1 MTELLS
7 KQITQHRIG
16 FSLRAGLGHFIS
28 QFWKEA
34 PPLLSP
40 VRGARSGGLLA
51 RILVAAFFF
60 APSIPDVLAQNNVS
74 DQTIRVTVDAVNV
87 LVSVFDKTTGE
98 FIKGLSAGDFEILD
112 EGVRQEITNFSQQT
126 DLPLTIA
133 LCMDTSSS
141 VKVKLNFEKEAATD
155 FIFSVM
161 RPTDLALLLEFDTGV
176 TLLHD
181 FTNNPNDL
189 VREIDRLRAGGGTS
203 LYDAIYLIAEQ
214 KMIEVEGRKTVV
226 ILSDGADLSST
237 HSFEGALRMAYKA
250 EAAIFAISTTRFG
263 ADIDHEG
270 DNALKQLAE
279 ATGGQVYFPYSV
291 SQLSK
296 AFTAINDTLRN
307 QYNITYRPNNPRRNG
322 EFRKI
327 RVRVKGIDA
336 QVNYRKGYYAPDGST
351 PPE

>member
-1 MTELLS
+1 MGRSLCRLL
-7 KQITQHRIG
+7 KPGPR
-16 FSLRAGLGHFIS
+16 SLNASAPGLS
-28 QFWKEA
+28 T
-34 PPLLSP
+34 L
-40 VRGARSGGLLA
+40 
-51 RILVAAFFF
+51 ILVATLFCPA
-60 APSIPDVLAQNNVS
+60 SLVAQSNAS

-87 LVSVFDKTTGE
+87 LVSVFDKNTGE
-98 FIKGLSAGDFEILD
+98 FIKGLTADDFEILE
-112 EGVRQEITNFSQQT
+112 EGNKQEITNFSQQIN
-126 DLPLTIA
+126 LPLTIA
-133 LCMDTSSS
+133 LCVDTSSS

-155 FIFSVM
+155 FVFSVM

-189 VREIDRLRAGGGTS
+189 VREIERLRAGGGTS
-203 LYDAIYLIAEQ
+203 LYDAIYLVAEQ

-237 HSFEGALRMAYKA
+237 HSFEAALRMAYKA

-291 SQLSK
+291 SQLTK
-296 AFTAINDTLRN
+296 AFNAINDTLRN
-307 QYNITYRPNNPRRNG
+307 QYNITYRPNNPRRDG
-322 EFRKI
+322 EFRRI
-327 RVRVKGIDA
+327 RVRVKGVDA
-336 QVNYRKGYYAPDGST
+336 EVHYRKGYYAPGAAAEL
-351 PPE
+351 PE